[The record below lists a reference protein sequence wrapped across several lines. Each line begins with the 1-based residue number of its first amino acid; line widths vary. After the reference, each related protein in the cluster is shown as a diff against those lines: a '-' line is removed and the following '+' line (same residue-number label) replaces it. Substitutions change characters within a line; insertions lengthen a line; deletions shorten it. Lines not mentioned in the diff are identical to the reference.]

1 MSEYNFFTELWMQGQ
16 KMHCLSWKKKKKEF
30 PLMII
35 YFMFNLKT
43 YVTLLKNFPFV
54 AFLLLLLKF

>member
-1 MSEYNFFTELWMQGQ
+1 
-16 KMHCLSWKKKKKEF
+16 
-30 PLMII
+30 MII

-54 AFLLLLLKF
+54 AFLLILLKF

>member
-1 MSEYNFFTELWMQGQ
+1 
-16 KMHCLSWKKKKKEF
+16 
-30 PLMII
+30 MII

-43 YVTLLKNFPFV
+43 YDTLMKNFPFV